1 MIHDNDICRNRF
13 KWRSRKHQYPNWS
26 ALSFPILSSISGD
39 DQRAIIRTCVK
50 WSWLSA
56 ELAVITIC
64 IKAER
69 GVRVALGGGEGAKRF
84 SHVRALSLRGGERVS
99 EKREGHANRRLH
111 VCLSS
116 LPFLSPAGASRARC
130 FLIPWPNSLS
140 RGETLIDIPLLRFER
155 GISVEPEI
163 TFHSDTDHTFHTFS
177 GVDRVPRNMG
187 GEVDRWSRCRT
198 IVGPFI
204 FSKILKFSCRRMQ
217 GGKN

>member
-1 MIHDNDICRNRF
+1 MIFVAIDSN
-13 KWRSRKHQYPNWS
+13 
-26 ALSFPILSSISGD
+26 D
-39 DQRAIIRTCVK
+39 DQENINIQIDQLYRFQSSPRSLATINEPLYVREVIVTFGRARGHHDLHKGRGRRTCR
-50 WSWLSA
+50 
-56 ELAVITIC
+56 T
-64 IKAER
+64 
-69 GVRVALGGGEGAKRF
+69 GEGRGGREEVFA
-84 SHVRALSLRGGERVS
+84 RACSLITGGERVS

-155 GISVEPEI
+155 GISLEPEI

-217 GGKN
+217 GEKN